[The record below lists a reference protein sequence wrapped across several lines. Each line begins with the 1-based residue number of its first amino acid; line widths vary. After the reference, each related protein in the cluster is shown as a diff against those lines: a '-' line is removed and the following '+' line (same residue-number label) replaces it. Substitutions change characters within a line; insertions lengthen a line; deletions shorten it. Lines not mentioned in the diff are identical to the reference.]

1 MKPHPMLPHLAAAL
15 GCGLALLAG
24 LPASRAAAATTSAT
38 PLATAAAPAAVRV
51 ESAEQRAERTV
62 AIQPFM
68 ADSMQAIR
76 SAQRGRPFVLVLWS
90 VSCIPCR
97 EELPH
102 WADWQRRYPDV
113 AIVLVATDPPA
124 DTPLVRR
131 ALARQAD
138 VPAASWAFADD
149 YVERLRWSID
159 PAWYGEVP
167 RTYLFDA
174 AHRAT
179 GRSGRLDAAAVEHWL
194 QGQSGQTGRGKGDG
208 R

>member
-1 MKPHPMLPHLAAAL
+1 MNPRPMLTRLATAL
-15 GCGLALLAG
+15 ACSLVLLAG
-24 LPASRAAAATTSAT
+24 LPARVAAAPTTSTTTAT
-38 PLATAAAPAAVRV
+38 PAAVRV
-51 ESAEQRAERTV
+51 EGAELQAGQRAERTV
-62 AIQPFM
+62 AIQPFV

-90 VSCIPCR
+90 VSCVPCR

-102 WADWQRRYPDV
+102 WADWQRRYPDL

-138 VPAASWAFADD
+138 APAASWAFADD

-174 AHRAT
+174 THRAT
-179 GRSGRLDAAAVEHWL
+179 GRSGRLDAAAVERWL
-194 QGQSGQTGRGKGDG
+194 QGQSGQAGRGQGDG